1 MSSENIPWEYHA
13 WDLKNHLIETGKLK
27 IDLNRFADA
36 LIDLDKAIDVYP
48 KDSII
53 FIENGKS
60 KESNEDFIGA
70 LNDYDRAAKFSLIY
84 TYRGYVKSRIGDIKG
99 AVKDYEKAETLKK
112 KYYYIYC
119 LRARIKE
126 KNKNFKGALKD
137 YDDAINLNKNK
148 TKKLFIKRALIKKE
162 MGEHESAIQDLNL
175 AINYYPKNSW
185 LYKTRGMIKL
195 NNHLFLSSIKDFD
208 IFIKNNPEEV
218 SGYLYRGL
226 AKKSLLFGSRIKGI
240 QSKINH
246 LKDSNKDFKKAV
258 SKFPHKHLKTRI
270 ETLIKENEEAIKVI
284 NENIY

>member
-1 MSSENIPWEYHA
+1 MFTFSWVY
-13 WDLKNHLIETGKLK
+13 DLSL
-27 IDLNRFADA
+27 
-36 LIDLDKAIDVYP
+36 
-48 KDSII
+48 
-53 FIENGKS
+53 
-60 KESNEDFIGA
+60 
-70 LNDYDRAAKFSLIY
+70 SLIY

-99 AVKDYEKAETLKK
+99 AVNDYEKAETLKK

-162 MGEHESAIQDLNL
+162 MGDHESAIQDLNL
-175 AINYYPKNSW
+175 AINYYPKNSL

-195 NNHLFLSSIKDFD
+195 DNHLFLSSIKDFD
-208 IFIKNNPEEV
+208 IFIKNNPEEA

-246 LKDSNKDFKKAV
+246 LKDSNKDLKKAV
-258 SKFPHKHLKTRI
+258 IKFPSKHFKTRI
-270 ETLIKENEEAIKVI
+270 EKLIKDNEETIRVI
-284 NENIY
+284 NENLY